1 MPRLLFEKTG
11 SAVWMSHLDLMRLM
25 QRAFKRA
32 GLPLTH
38 THGFNPR
45 PSVSIALPLSVGVES
60 VCEILDFDLEGD
72 LPPMET
78 IQTRL
83 NAALVPGITVRQVY
97 MDGRKIRD
105 LALLRCRLGLEYDGG
120 IPAGATDAIAT
131 LFARE
136 SLMVEKKSKNGIL
149 EQDIRPMIREMFVA
163 QTGEKELRVE
173 ALITCQNPSLNPM
186 QLYGAIVRYLPEVA
200 PDFCTCRREELYDEK
215 ETIFVFT
222 K

>member
-60 VCEILDFDLEGD
+60 VCELLDFDLEGE

-149 EQDIRPMIREMFVA
+149 EQDIRPMIREMSVA
-163 QTGEKELRVE
+163 QTGEKELHVE

-215 ETIFVFT
+215 ETIFR
-222 K
+222 